1 MIQLHQ
7 RSRDATL
14 VVSDACWL
22 LLPIPKVASTLL
34 KRLAVIAAGRD
45 PAALAVLGETRPAL
59 AIHRADLHRLPS
71 LAQLPALE
79 AEALLADPLV
89 ALEERVL
96 EVQLVVPLVS

>member
-14 VVSDACWL
+14 VVSDASWL

-79 AEALLADPLV
+79 AEALLADPHGLRLAV
-89 ALEERVL
+89 TRH
-96 EVQLVVPLVS
+96 PW